1 MLWPTDSSSTLS
13 KAAGV
18 NRIDPSDQLDPDV
31 SSANTD
37 QAAATAASPFLLNT
51 FDNSRPS
58 SPAPP
63 ASVIV
68 HSSPLLSS
76 SPQLSSSPA
85 RVQSP
90 KINLDLFHSGENPI
104 LQQPPQPLRTPPE
117 SPVKGLRR
125 TSFKRPSLPPLLQ
138 HPFESESGQGL
149 ASLSS
154 PPTSPTAQTPVTNLP
169 PKLWQSLAEHPL
181 FKNSTPEG
189 IQQLASNMHIRH
201 YHPQDH
207 IIRRSEQSSAMFY
220 ILRGTV
226 KVVSHDNE
234 ATYYEIKENNFF
246 GDVGVLYRVPRSMD
260 VLAKNRCTIA
270 ILSGDDLVKVME
282 QCPETAKAIG
292 YQTQERYQ
300 MYLKRRQ
307 SISARRT
314 LDGGSGGP
322 DQGQDDA
329 NSESFAKSDIHSAI
343 RRVPLFQSC
352 SSEVIHM
359 LSLKVEPR
367 TYNLGQTIIRRG
379 EIGREMF
386 FVTSGMV
393 EVLSDD
399 NLRVL
404 ARFRDGQFFG
414 EIAVLLDVPRI
425 ANVKAVSQVDVFVL
439 TKDNLEAVFQAVPG
453 AAETITAEGHRL
465 YKNWLIHNSR
475 SNQDQTAQE
484 DDLTTAMDIE
494 GELNHESLNVPR
506 DNDQSPIQ
514 KTLIQRSAVQPTPLL
529 DSTAEDQSSMM
540 ADLSNPPTRRS
551 SQDLIHPIEAGHPAA
566 ISVLPM
572 TFNGEIPRGRRLSV
586 AQSLAPLAIAQ
597 WSPFDEAPMATPMPP
612 AAQEQP
618 YFDQNAILPAQ
629 ESVPEPP
636 MSRNPTIRGIQES
649 NPKRR
654 RASVAVWTQQDLMK
668 LAESAQAKKFVDTT
682 FAPAASSAMATAEP
696 SVPDQEPS
704 QEVSA
709 EGAEQDDQDM
719 SVGIASVALTEPVK
733 VRTWPAT
740 FQDLDESLVIR
751 MLRALPMTALLRARR
766 VCKAWD
772 QLIMEHKDLVQDL
785 DLSMHKKIV
794 TDAVL
799 ADLCNS
805 ILSRN
810 PARTTRVSLRDC
822 FLISDKGLS
831 MLATHMPGVQVL
843 DLHSCWNV
851 TDAGFRSLGMHCSQL
866 RSIDF
871 SNCRKLGDE
880 TIYGLYPRSAL
891 VANGAAQQE
900 AAAPQPAAKSRGGAP
915 VVSADL
921 PGCPLLSHLNLS
933 YCKNITDKS
942 FIHLC
947 SSGSRQLEYL
957 NLQRCTTIS
966 PEAFISLSMESFDPE
981 PAPDMMNG
989 HPLQEAPVP
998 AKEACFPRLKELYLS
1013 DCTFLTD
1020 EAIVSLAPNM
1030 PRLEIVSL
1038 SFCCAL
1044 TDIALEALSDSCVFL
1059 KKLDLSFCGSAVSD
1073 ASLYQLAQF
1082 DALNPGRHMLED
1094 LEIRGCVRVTEH
1106 GVREILNGC
1115 SSLRRLNISC
1125 CSGIGSGELSQN
1137 PSPQALAPSP
1147 PALQP
1152 QDIAPLQ
1159 QDQGQPAGGEADGIG
1174 SAAAARAGA
1183 MAVSLHPLDSD
1194 AITGLPP
1201 QPEVQPASPIIPQ
1214 SPEVAA
1220 VPAES
1225 GDEVANTA
1233 SCGSLAARLNG
1244 IGGELSKKMDALKRG
1259 KEWALAQQRPGLV
1272 IIV

>member
-1 MLWPTDSSSTLS
+1 MLWPTDPSSSLS
-13 KAAGV
+13 KAAAV
-18 NRIDPSDQLDPDV
+18 DSPDPLDQDV
-31 SSANTD
+31 SSSNTD
-37 QAAATAASPFLLNT
+37 QADQAAASPFLNT

-63 ASVIV
+63 LV
-68 HSSPLLSS
+68 SSPV
-76 SPQLSSSPA
+76 

-90 KINLDLFHSGENPI
+90 KINLDLFHLGENPI
-104 LQQPPQPLRTPPE
+104 QQLPLRTPPE

-125 TSFKRPSLPPLLQ
+125 TSFKRPPLPPLQQ
-138 HPFESESGQGL
+138 HPFETEIGQGFV
-149 ASLSS
+149 SLSS
-154 PPTSPTAQTPVTNLP
+154 PPTSPTAHTPLANLP

-189 IQQLASNMHIRH
+189 IQQLASSMHIRH

-220 ILRGTV
+220 VLRGTV

-234 ATYYEIKENNFF
+234 ATYNEIKENNFF

-260 VLAKNRCTIA
+260 VLAKSRCTIA

-282 QCPETAKAIG
+282 SCPETAKAIG

-322 DQGQDDA
+322 DQGRDDA
-329 NSESFAKSDIHSAI
+329 SSDSFAKSDIHSAI
-343 RRVPLFQSC
+343 RKVPLFQSC

-393 EVLSDD
+393 EILSDD

-425 ANVKAVSQVDVFVL
+425 ANVKAVSQVEVFVL
-439 TKDNLEAVFQAVPG
+439 TKENLEAIFEVVPG
-453 AAETITAEGHRL
+453 AAETITSEGNRL
-465 YKNWLIHNSR
+465 YNNWLIHNSR
-475 SNQDQTAQE
+475 ANAEQE
-484 DDLTTAMDIE
+484 TQCDSDEPMDID
-494 GELNHESLNVPR
+494 GEMNHKSLNVPR
-506 DNDQSPIQ
+506 DPAMSPVLKSPLQSN
-514 KTLIQRSAVQPTPLL
+514 QPQDNFSLGQ
-529 DSTAEDQSSMM
+529 ST
-540 ADLSNPPTRRS
+540 
-551 SQDLIHPIEAGHPAA
+551 
-566 ISVLPM
+566 
-572 TFNGEIPRGRRLSV
+572 F
-586 AQSLAPLAIAQ
+586 
-597 WSPFDEAPMATPMPP
+597 
-612 AAQEQP
+612 
-618 YFDQNAILPAQ
+618 
-629 ESVPEPP
+629 EPP

-668 LAESAQAKKFVDTT
+668 LAETAQAKTFVDST
-682 FAPAASSAMATAEP
+682 FAPPTSSAMATAEP
-696 SVPDQEPS
+696 TVPDQEPN
-704 QEVSA
+704 QEVSTEA
-709 EGAEQDDQDM
+709 AAQDEQDM
-719 SVGIASVALTEPVK
+719 TAGIASVVLSEPIK
-733 VRTWPAT
+733 LRTGPAT
-740 FQDLDESLVIR
+740 FQDLDESTVIR
-751 MLRALPMTALLRARR
+751 ILKALPISSLLRARR
-766 VCKAWD
+766 VCKDWD
-772 QLIMEHKDLVQDL
+772 HLIMEHNDMVRDL
-785 DLSMHKKIV
+785 DLSMYKKVI
-794 TDAVL
+794 TDVVL
-799 ADLCNS
+799 ADLCSS

-831 MLATHMPGVQVL
+831 MLAAHMPAVRDL

-851 TDAGFRSLGMHCSQL
+851 TDAGFRSLGMHCPQL

-880 TIYGLYPRSAL
+880 TIYGLYPRTAL
-891 VANGAAQQE
+891 AVNGAPQE
-900 AAAPQPAAKSRGGAP
+900 AQAPQPAAKSRSSP
-915 VVSADL
+915 VISPNL
-921 PGCPLLSHLNLS
+921 PGCPLISHLNLS
-933 YCKNITDKS
+933 YCKNLTDRS

-947 SSGSRQLEYL
+947 SAGSRQLEYL

-966 PEAFISLSMESFDPE
+966 PEAFISLSLETFDPE
-981 PAPDMMNG
+981 PAADMTNG
-989 HPLQEAPVP
+989 NPPPPPQPVP
-998 AKEACFPRLKELYLS
+998 IPGKEACFPKLKELYLS

-1030 PRLEIVSL
+1030 PRLENISL

-1044 TDIALEALSDSCVFL
+1044 TDIALEALSDSCMFL

-1082 DALNPGRHMLED
+1082 DSLNPGRHMLED

-1106 GVREILNGC
+1106 GVREILSGC
-1115 SSLRRLNISC
+1115 TSLKRLNISC
-1125 CSGIGSGELSQN
+1125 CSGIGTGDLSEDMPIQVMT
-1137 PSPQALAPSP
+1137 PPTPTPAPSP
-1147 PALQP
+1147 
-1152 QDIAPLQ
+1152 APLEQ
-1159 QDQGQPAGGEADGIG
+1159 QQIDMVAPEAGAGAV
-1174 SAAAARAGA
+1174 AAA
-1183 MAVSLHPLDSD
+1183 LHPLGSD
-1194 AITGLPP
+1194 MIESPP
-1201 QPEVQPASPIIPQ
+1201 QPEIQSFTAVAPQ
-1214 SPEVAA
+1214 APSETSQDI
-1220 VPAES
+1220 VPLES
-1225 GDEVANTA
+1225 SGNDSSTDEVTNTG
-1233 SCGSLAARLNG
+1233 SCGSLAVRYNG
-1244 IGGELSKKMDALKRG
+1244 SQAGGELSKKMDALRKG

>member
-1 MLWPTDSSSTLS
+1 MLWPTDPSSSLS
-13 KAAGV
+13 KAAAVDRLG
-18 NRIDPSDQLDPDV
+18 PLDPDV
-31 SSANTD
+31 SSSNTD
-37 QAAATAASPFLLNT
+37 QADQAAASPFLNA

-63 ASVIV
+63 LA
-68 HSSPLLSS
+68 
-76 SPQLSSSPA
+76 SSPA

-104 LQQPPQPLRTPPE
+104 QQPPLRTPPE
-117 SPVKGLRR
+117 SPVKSLRR
-125 TSFKRPSLPPLLQ
+125 TSFKRPTLPPLQQ
-138 HPFESESGQGL
+138 HPFETEIGQGL

-154 PPTSPTAQTPVTNLP
+154 PPTSPTAHTPIANLP

-181 FKNSTPEG
+181 FKNSTPEA

-220 ILRGTV
+220 VLRGTV

-234 ATYYEIKENNFF
+234 ATYNEIKENNFF

-270 ILSGDDLVKVME
+270 ILSGEDLVKVME
-282 QCPETAKAIG
+282 SCPETAKAIG

-322 DQGQDDA
+322 DQGRDDA
-329 NSESFAKSDIHSAI
+329 SSDSFAKSDIHNAI
-343 RRVPLFQSC
+343 HKVPLFQSC

-386 FVTSGMV
+386 FVISGIV

-404 ARFRDGQFFG
+404 ARFREGQFFG

-425 ANVKAVSQVDVFVL
+425 ANVKAVSQVEVFVL
-439 TKDNLEAVFQAVPG
+439 TKENLEAVFEAVPG
-453 AAETITAEGHRL
+453 AAETITAEGNRL
-465 YKNWLIHNSR
+465 YNNWLIQNSR
-475 SNQDQTAQE
+475 INAEQGMQG
-484 DDLTTAMDIE
+484 DLTGPMDIN
-494 GELNHESLNVPR
+494 GEMNHKSLNVPR
-506 DNDQSPIQ
+506 DVAMSPVLRAPMQNILPQ
-514 KTLIQRSAVQPTPLL
+514 DNFTLGQPTLTP
-529 DSTAEDQSSMM
+529 DRST
-540 ADLSNPPTRRS
+540 PPSRRS
-551 SQDLIHPIEAGHPAA
+551 SQDPIHPIEAGHPAA

-572 TFNGEIPRGRRLSV
+572 MDNGEIPRGGRRLSV
-586 AQSLAPLAIAQ
+586 AQSMAPLSIPP
-597 WSPFDEAPMATPMPP
+597 WSPFDDVPMATPMPP
-612 AAQEQP
+612 SEQQP
-618 YFDQNAILPAQ
+618 YFEQNATLPAH
-629 ESVPEPP
+629 ESTMEPP

-668 LAESAQAKKFVDTT
+668 LAETAQAKTFVDST
-682 FAPAASSAMATAEP
+682 FAPSTSSAMATAEP
-696 SVPDQEPS
+696 TVPEKKPS
-704 QEVSA
+704 QEESA
-709 EGAEQDDQDM
+709 ETAVQDDQDM
-719 SVGIASVALTEPVK
+719 AAGIASVALSEPIK
-733 VRTWPAT
+733 LRTGPAT
-740 FQDLDESLVIR
+740 FQDLDESTVIR
-751 MLRALPMTALLRARR
+751 ILKALPIAGLLRARR
-766 VCKAWD
+766 VCKFWD
-772 QLIMEHKDLVQDL
+772 NLIMDHNDMVRDL
-785 DLSMHKKIV
+785 DLSMYKKVV

-805 ILSRN
+805 ILSRKS
-810 PARTTRVSLRDC
+810 ARTTRVSLRDC

-831 MLATHMPGVQVL
+831 LLAAHMPAVRYL

-851 TDAGFRSLGMHCSQL
+851 TDAGFRSLGMHCPQL

-880 TIYGLYPRSAL
+880 TIYGLYPRTA
-891 VANGAAQQE
+891 VNGAPQE
-900 AAAPQPAAKSRGGAP
+900 VAPQPAAKLRSP
-915 VVSADL
+915 PTISQNL
-921 PGCPLLSHLNLS
+921 PGCPLISHLNLS

-942 FIHLC
+942 FTHLC

-966 PEAFISLSMESFDPE
+966 PEAFISLSIETFDPD
-981 PAPDMMNG
+981 PTPDMING
-989 HPLQEAPVP
+989 DPPQPVP
-998 AKEACFPRLKELYLS
+998 IPGKEPCFPKLKVLYLS

-1020 EAIVSLAPNM
+1020 EAIVALAPNM
-1030 PRLEIVSL
+1030 PRLENISL

-1082 DALNPGRHMLED
+1082 DSLSLGRHMLED

-1115 SSLRRLNISC
+1115 SSLKRLNISC
-1125 CSGIGSGELSQN
+1125 CSGIGTGDLSEE
-1137 PSPQALAPSP
+1137 APIHVMTP
-1147 PALQP
+1147 PTPTPAP
-1152 QDIAPLQ
+1152 APLEQ
-1159 QDQGQPAGGEADGIG
+1159 QQTEAELAEAGAV
-1174 SAAAARAGA
+1174 AAAW
-1183 MAVSLHPLDSD
+1183 HPLDS
-1194 AITGLPP
+1194 ASLIESPP
-1201 QPEVQPASPIIPQ
+1201 QPEVQAFTPNAPQAPSEASQ
-1214 SPEVAA
+1214 
-1220 VPAES
+1220 ES
-1225 GDEVANTA
+1225 APLENNNNNDEVMNTG
-1233 SCGSLAARLNG
+1233 SCGSLAARHNG
-1244 IGGELSKKMDALKRG
+1244 SQADRELIKKMDALRKG

>member
-1 MLWPTDSSSTLS
+1 MLWPTDPSSTLS
-13 KAAGV
+13 NKAAAV
-18 NRIDPSDQLDPDV
+18 DRRNPLDPLDPDIN
-31 SSANTD
+31 SSNTD
-37 QAAATAASPFLLNT
+37 QASSPFLNT

-63 ASVIV
+63 VAQ
-68 HSSPLLSS
+68 PT
-76 SPQLSSSPA
+76 LSSSPA

-104 LQQPPQPLRTPPE
+104 PPSLRTPPE
-117 SPVKGLRR
+117 SPIKGLRR
-125 TSFKRPSLPPLLQ
+125 TSFKRPTLPPLQQ
-138 HPFESESGQGL
+138 HPFETELGQVP
-149 ASLSS
+149 SLSS
-154 PPTSPTAQTPVTNLP
+154 PPTSPTALTPATNLP

-189 IQQLASNMHIRH
+189 IQQLASSMHIRH

-207 IIRRSEQSSAMFY
+207 IIRRSDQSSAMFY
-220 ILRGTV
+220 VLRGTV

-246 GDVGVLYRVPRSMD
+246 GDIGVLYRVPRSMD

-270 ILSGDDLVKVME
+270 ILSGEDLVKVME
-282 QCPETAKAIG
+282 SCPETAKAIG

-307 SISARRT
+307 SISARCT

-322 DQGQDDA
+322 DQGRDDA
-329 NSESFAKSDIHSAI
+329 NSDSFAKSDIHSAI
-343 RRVPLFQSC
+343 RKVPLFQSC

-393 EVLSDD
+393 EILSDD
-399 NLRVL
+399 NLHVL

-425 ANVKAVSQVDVFVL
+425 ANVKAVSQVEVFVL
-439 TKDNLEAVFQAVPG
+439 TKENLEAVFKAVPG
-453 AAETITAEGHRL
+453 AAETITAEGNRL
-465 YKNWLIHNSR
+465 YNNWLIHNSR
-475 SNQDQTAQE
+475 TNAERGMHDSIGP
-484 DDLTTAMDIE
+484 MDID
-494 GELNHESLNVPR
+494 GELNHQSLNVPR
-506 DNDQSPIQ
+506 DAAQSPVQKLPTQNIQ
-514 KTLIQRSAVQPTPLL
+514 PQDTSVPGQTGF
-529 DSTAEDQSSMM
+529 T

-551 SQDLIHPIEAGHPAA
+551 SQDPIHPIEAGHPAA

-572 TFNGEIPRGRRLSV
+572 TTNGEIPRGRRLSI
-586 AQSLAPLAIAQ
+586 AQSLAPLSITQ

-612 AAQEQP
+612 PAAQEQP
-618 YFDQNAILPAQ
+618 YFEQNAILPAH
-629 ESVPEPP
+629 ESGLEPP
-636 MSRNPTIRGIQES
+636 VSRNPTIRGLVES

-668 LAESAQAKKFVDTT
+668 LAETAQAKTMVDTT
-682 FAPAASSAMATAEP
+682 FAPATSSAMATAEP
-696 SVPDQEPS
+696 SLPDQE
-704 QEVSA
+704 A
-709 EGAEQDDQDM
+709 AGEGAAQDEHDM
-719 SVGIASVALTEPVK
+719 TAGIASVALTEPIK
-733 VRTWPAT
+733 LRTGPAT
-740 FQDLDESLVIR
+740 FQDLGEAIVLNI
-751 MLRALPMTALLRARR
+751 LKGLPITALLRARR
-766 VCKAWD
+766 VCKDWD
-772 QLIMEHKDLVQDL
+772 HKIMEHNDLVRDL

-799 ADLCNS
+799 SDLCNS

-831 MLATHMPGVQVL
+831 MLASHMPAVQAL

-851 TDAGFRSLGMHCSQL
+851 TDAGFRSLGMYCPKL

-891 VANGAAQQE
+891 IANGVPQE
-900 AAAPQPAAKSRGGAP
+900 AVAPQPATKSRSSP
-915 VVSADL
+915 VISPDL
-921 PGCPLLSHLNLS
+921 PGCPLISHLNLS
-933 YCKNITDKS
+933 YCKNITDRS

-966 PEAFISLSMESFDPE
+966 PEAFISLSLDTFDSE
-981 PAPDMMNG
+981 PASDITNG
-989 HPLQEAPVP
+989 HIPELVP
-998 AKEACFPRLKELYLS
+998 IPGKEACFPKLKELYLS

-1020 EAIVSLAPNM
+1020 EAIVALSPNM
-1030 PRLEIVSL
+1030 PRLESISL

-1059 KKLDLSFCGSAVSD
+1059 KKIDLSFCGSAVSD

-1094 LEIRGCVRVTEH
+1094 LEIRGCVRVTEQ

-1115 SSLRRLNISC
+1115 SSLKRLNISC
-1125 CSGIGSGELSQN
+1125 CAGIGSGDLSDEALV
-1137 PSPQALAPSP
+1137 QAVSP
-1147 PALQP
+1147 PAP
-1152 QDIAPLQ
+1152 APLEPQVPAPQAPTQ
-1159 QDQGQPAGGEADGIG
+1159 QDQGQAGAV
-1174 SAAAARAGA
+1174 AAA
-1183 MAVSLHPLDSD
+1183 LHPLDS
-1194 AITGLPP
+1194 AVIELPP
-1201 QPEVQPASPIIPQ
+1201 QPEVQQADPVAPQASKVVIAEAVAPQ
-1214 SPEVAA
+1214 EVAPLESSSPE
-1220 VPAES
+1220 PT
-1225 GDEVANTA
+1225 NTA
-1233 SCGSLAARLNG
+1233 SCGSLAARHNVSQAG
-1244 IGGELSKKMDALKRG
+1244 EELSKKMDALKRG

>member
-1 MLWPTDSSSTLS
+1 
-13 KAAGV
+13 
-18 NRIDPSDQLDPDV
+18 
-31 SSANTD
+31 
-37 QAAATAASPFLLNT
+37 
-51 FDNSRPS
+51 
-58 SPAPP
+58 
-63 ASVIV
+63 
-68 HSSPLLSS
+68 
-76 SPQLSSSPA
+76 
-85 RVQSP
+85 
-90 KINLDLFHSGENPI
+90 
-104 LQQPPQPLRTPPE
+104 
-117 SPVKGLRR
+117 
-125 TSFKRPSLPPLLQ
+125 
-138 HPFESESGQGL
+138 
-149 ASLSS
+149 
-154 PPTSPTAQTPVTNLP
+154 
-169 PKLWQSLAEHPL
+169 
-181 FKNSTPEG
+181 
-189 IQQLASNMHIRH
+189 
-201 YHPQDH
+201 
-207 IIRRSEQSSAMFY
+207 MFY
-220 ILRGTV
+220 VLRGTV

-282 QCPETAKAIG
+282 SCPETAKAIG

-322 DQGQDDA
+322 DQGRDDA
-329 NSESFAKSDIHSAI
+329 NSDSFAKSDIHSAI
-343 RRVPLFQSC
+343 RKVPLFQSC

-367 TYNLGQTIIRRG
+367 TYNLGQSIIRRG

-393 EVLSDD
+393 EILSDD

-404 ARFRDGQFFG
+404 ARFREGQFFG

-425 ANVKAVSQVDVFVL
+425 ANVKAVSQVEVFVL
-439 TKDNLEAVFQAVPG
+439 TKENLNTVFEAVPG
-453 AAETITAEGHRL
+453 AAETITAEGNRL
-465 YKNWLIHNSR
+465 YNNWLIHNSQI
-475 SNQDQTAQE
+475 NAEQGTP
-484 DDLTTAMDIE
+484 MDIDRE
-494 GELNHESLNVPR
+494 MNFESLNVPR
-506 DNDQSPIQ
+506 DGAMSPVLRSPLQ
-514 KTLIQRSAVQPTPLL
+514 TVLPQDNFTLEQPTLTS
-529 DSTAEDQSSMM
+529 DRST
-540 ADLSNPPTRRS
+540 PPTRRP
-551 SQDLIHPIEAGHPAA
+551 SQDPIHPIEAGHPAA

-572 TFNGEIPRGRRLSV
+572 MNNGEFPRGGRRLSV
-586 AQSLAPLAIAQ
+586 AQAMAPLAIPP
-597 WSPFDEAPMATPMPP
+597 WNPFDDVPMATPMPP
-612 AAQEQP
+612 TEQQP
-618 YFDQNAILPAQ
+618 YFEQNAILPAH
-629 ESVPEPP
+629 ESIPEPP

-668 LAESAQAKKFVDTT
+668 LAETAQAKTFVDST
-682 FAPAASSAMATAEP
+682 FAPSTSSAMATVEP
-696 SVPDQEPS
+696 SAPEKESS
-704 QEVSA
+704 QEELA
-709 EGAEQDDQDM
+709 EAAKDEQDM
-719 SVGIASVALTEPVK
+719 TARIASVALSEPIK
-733 VRTWPAT
+733 IRTGPAT
-740 FQDLDESLVIR
+740 FQDLDEASVIR
-751 MLRALPMTALLRARR
+751 ILKALPITGLLKARR

-772 QLIMEHKDLVQDL
+772 NLIMEHNDMVRDL
-785 DLSMHKKIV
+785 DLSMYKKVV

-810 PARTTRVSLRDC
+810 PARTIRVSLRDC

-831 MLATHMPGVQVL
+831 MLAAHMPAVQDL

-851 TDAGFRSLGMHCSQL
+851 TDTGFRTLGMHCPQL

-880 TIYGLYPRSAL
+880 TIYGLYPRND
-891 VANGAAQQE
+891 VNGP
-900 AAAPQPAAKSRGGAP
+900 PQPVAKSRSP
-915 VVSADL
+915 PIISQNL
-921 PGCPLLSHLNLS
+921 PGCPLISHLNLS

-966 PEAFISLSMESFDPE
+966 PEAFISLSMETFDPE
-981 PAPDMMNG
+981 PVPDMING
-989 HPLQEAPVP
+989 NPPQPVLIP
-998 AKEACFPRLKELYLS
+998 GKEACFTKLKELYLS

-1020 EAIVSLAPNM
+1020 DAIVALAPNM
-1030 PRLEIVSL
+1030 PRLESISL

-1044 TDIALEALSDSCVFL
+1044 TDIALEALSDSCMFL

-1082 DALNPGRHMLED
+1082 DSLNPGRHMLED

-1115 SSLRRLNISC
+1115 SNLQRLNISC
-1125 CSGIGSGELSQN
+1125 CSGIGTGDLSEDAPIQLMT
-1137 PSPQALAPSP
+1137 PPTPTPALAPLEQQQVGVV
-1147 PALQP
+1147 PAE
-1152 QDIAPLQ
+1152 AE
-1159 QDQGQPAGGEADGIG
+1159 AGAI
-1174 SAAAARAGA
+1174 AAA
-1183 MAVSLHPLDSD
+1183 LHPLDG
-1194 AITGLPP
+1194 AAVVELPP
-1201 QPEVQPASPIIPQ
+1201 QPEAQAPVTPVPPQGLPAASQEPALLE
-1214 SPEVAA
+1214 SNSSNEEVT
-1220 VPAES
+1220 
-1225 GDEVANTA
+1225 NTA

-1244 IGGELSKKMDALKRG
+1244 SQAGGELSKKMDALRKG

>member
-1 MLWPTDSSSTLS
+1 MLWPTDPSSTLS
-13 KAAGV
+13 NKAAAV
-18 NRIDPSDQLDPDV
+18 DRRDPLDPLDPDV
-31 SSANTD
+31 NSSNTD
-37 QAAATAASPFLLNT
+37 QASSPFLNT

-63 ASVIV
+63 VAQ
-68 HSSPLLSS
+68 PT
-76 SPQLSSSPA
+76 LSSSPA

-104 LQQPPQPLRTPPE
+104 PPSLRTPPE
-117 SPVKGLRR
+117 SPIKGLRR
-125 TSFKRPSLPPLLQ
+125 TSFKRPTLPPLQQ
-138 HPFESESGQGL
+138 HPFETELGQVP
-149 ASLSS
+149 SLSS
-154 PPTSPTAQTPVTNLP
+154 PPTSPTALTPATNLP

-220 ILRGTV
+220 VLRGTV

-246 GDVGVLYRVPRSMD
+246 GDIGVLYRVPRSMD

-270 ILSGDDLVKVME
+270 ILSGEDLVKVME
-282 QCPETAKAIG
+282 SCPETAKAIG

-307 SISARRT
+307 SISARCT

-322 DQGQDDA
+322 DQGRDDA
-329 NSESFAKSDIHSAI
+329 NSDSFAKRDVHSAI
-343 RRVPLFQSC
+343 RKVPLFQSC

-425 ANVKAVSQVDVFVL
+425 ANVKAVSEVEVFVL
-439 TKDNLEAVFQAVPG
+439 TKENLEAVFKAVPG
-453 AAETITAEGHRL
+453 AAETITAEGNRL
-465 YKNWLIHNSR
+465 YNNWLIHNSR
-475 SNQDQTAQE
+475 TNAERGMHDSIGP
-484 DDLTTAMDIE
+484 MDID
-494 GELNHESLNVPR
+494 GELNHQSLNVPR
-506 DNDQSPIQ
+506 DAAQSP
-514 KTLIQRSAVQPTPLL
+514 
-529 DSTAEDQSSMM
+529 
-540 ADLSNPPTRRS
+540 
-551 SQDLIHPIEAGHPAA
+551 
-566 ISVLPM
+566 
-572 TFNGEIPRGRRLSV
+572 
-586 AQSLAPLAIAQ
+586 
-597 WSPFDEAPMATPMPP
+597 
-612 AAQEQP
+612 P
-618 YFDQNAILPAQ
+618 YFEQNAILPAK
-629 ESVPEPP
+629 ESGLEPP
-636 MSRNPTIRGIQES
+636 VSRNPTIRGLVES

-668 LAESAQAKKFVDTT
+668 LAETAQAKTMVDTT
-682 FAPAASSAMATAEP
+682 FAPATSSAMATAEP
-696 SVPDQEPS
+696 SLPGQE
-704 QEVSA
+704 A
-709 EGAEQDDQDM
+709 AGEGAAQDEHDM
-719 SVGIASVALTEPVK
+719 TAGIASVALTEPIK
-733 VRTWPAT
+733 LRTGPAT
-740 FQDLDESLVIR
+740 FQDLGEAIVLNI
-751 MLRALPMTALLRARR
+751 LKGLPITALLRARR
-766 VCKAWD
+766 VCKDWD
-772 QLIMEHKDLVQDL
+772 HKIMEHNDLVRDL

-799 ADLCNS
+799 SDLCNS

-831 MLATHMPGVQVL
+831 MLASHMPAVQAL

-851 TDAGFRSLGMHCSQL
+851 TDAGFRSLGMYCPKL

-891 VANGAAQQE
+891 IANGVPQE
-900 AAAPQPAAKSRGGAP
+900 AVAPQPATKSRSSP
-915 VVSADL
+915 VISPDL
-921 PGCPLLSHLNLS
+921 PGCPLISHLNLS
-933 YCKNITDKS
+933 YCKNITDRS

-966 PEAFISLSMESFDPE
+966 PEAFISLSLDTFDSE
-981 PAPDMMNG
+981 PASDITNG
-989 HPLQEAPVP
+989 HIPELVP
-998 AKEACFPRLKELYLS
+998 IPGKEACFPKLKELYLS

-1020 EAIVSLAPNM
+1020 EAIVALSPNM
-1030 PRLEIVSL
+1030 PRLESISL

-1059 KKLDLSFCGSAVSD
+1059 KKIDLSFCGSAVSD

-1094 LEIRGCVRVTEH
+1094 LEIRGCVRVTEQ

-1115 SSLRRLNISC
+1115 SSLKRLNISC
-1125 CSGIGSGELSQN
+1125 CAGIGSGDLSDEALV
-1137 PSPQALAPSP
+1137 QAISP
-1147 PALQP
+1147 PAP
-1152 QDIAPLQ
+1152 APLELKVPAPQAPTQ
-1159 QDQGQPAGGEADGIG
+1159 QDQGQAGAV
-1174 SAAAARAGA
+1174 AAA
-1183 MAVSLHPLDSD
+1183 LHPLDS
-1194 AITGLPP
+1194 AVIELPP
-1201 QPEVQPASPIIPQ
+1201 QSEVQQADLVAPQASEVVIAEAGAPQ
-1214 SPEVAA
+1214 EVAPLESSSPE
-1220 VPAES
+1220 PT
-1225 GDEVANTA
+1225 NTA
-1233 SCGSLAARLNG
+1233 SCGSLAARHNVSQAG
-1244 IGGELSKKMDALKRG
+1244 EELSKKMDALKRG

>member
-1 MLWPTDSSSTLS
+1 MLWPTDPSSTLS
-13 KAAGV
+13 NKAAAV
-18 NRIDPSDQLDPDV
+18 DRRDPLDPLDPDV
-31 SSANTD
+31 SSSNTD
-37 QAAATAASPFLLNT
+37 QAASPFLNT
-51 FDNSRPS
+51 LDNSRPS

-63 ASVIV
+63 PVV
-68 HSSPLLSS
+68 QSP
-76 SPQLSSSPA
+76 LSSSPA

-104 LQQPPQPLRTPPE
+104 PPPLRTPPE

-125 TSFKRPSLPPLLQ
+125 TSFKRPALPPLQQ
-138 HPFESESGQGL
+138 HPFESELGQGFT
-149 ASLSS
+149 SLSS
-154 PPTSPTAQTPVTNLP
+154 PPTSPTAHTPVTNLP

-189 IQQLASNMHIRH
+189 IQQLASSMHIRH

-220 ILRGTV
+220 VLRGTV

-246 GDVGVLYRVPRSMD
+246 GDIGVLYRVPRSMD

-282 QCPETAKAIG
+282 SCPETAKAIG

-307 SISARRT
+307 SISVRRT

-343 RRVPLFQSC
+343 RKVPLFQSC

-367 TYNLGQTIIRRG
+367 TYNLGETIIRRG

-393 EVLSDD
+393 EILSDD

-439 TKDNLEAVFQAVPG
+439 TKDNLEAVFEAVPG
-453 AAETITAEGHRL
+453 AAETITAEGNRL
-465 YKNWLIHNSR
+465 YNNWLIHNSR
-475 SNQDQTAQE
+475 NNADQGMQDDSTGP
-484 DDLTTAMDIE
+484 MDID
-494 GELNHESLNVPR
+494 GEINHRSLNVPR
-506 DNDQSPIQ
+506 DAVHSPVQKLPIQ
-514 KTLIQRSAVQPTPLL
+514 SIQPQDTSVPGQTGFTADT
-529 DSTAEDQSSMM
+529 ST
-540 ADLSNPPTRRS
+540 PPTRRS
-551 SQDLIHPIEAGHPAA
+551 SQDPVHPIEAGHPAA

-572 TFNGEIPRGRRLSV
+572 TITGEIPRGRRLSV
-586 AQSLAPLAIAQ
+586 AQSLAPLAVAQ

-612 AAQEQP
+612 VAPPEQP
-618 YFDQNAILPAQ
+618 YFEQHAIPPAQ
-629 ESVPEPP
+629 ENGPEPP
-636 MSRNPTIRGIQES
+636 MSRNPTIRGLVES

-654 RASVAVWTQQDLMK
+654 RASVAVWSQQDLMK
-668 LAESAQAKKFVDTT
+668 LAETAQAKTMVDTT
-682 FAPAASSAMATAEP
+682 FAPATSSAMATAKP
-696 SVPDQEPS
+696 SVPDQEAAA
-704 QEVSA
+704 ESA
-709 EGAEQDDQDM
+709 AQDEHDM
-719 SVGIASVALTEPVK
+719 AAGIASVALTEPIK
-733 VRTWPAT
+733 LRTGPAT
-740 FQDLDESLVIR
+740 FQDLDESTV
-751 MLRALPMTALLRARR
+751 LRVLKGLPITALLRARR
-766 VCKAWD
+766 VCKDWD
-772 QLIMEHKDLVQDL
+772 HKIMEHNDLVRDL
-785 DLSMHKKIV
+785 DLSMYKKDV

-799 ADLCNS
+799 ADLCSS

-831 MLATHMPGVQVL
+831 MLASHIPAVQDL

-851 TDAGFRSLGMHCSQL
+851 TDAGFRSLGMHCSKL

-880 TIYGLYPRSAL
+880 TIFGLYPRSTMA
-891 VANGAAQQE
+891 ANGVPQE
-900 AAAPQPAAKSRGGAP
+900 TVAPQPVTKSRRSP
-915 VVSADL
+915 VISPDL
-921 PGCPLLSHLNLS
+921 PGCPLISHLNLS
-933 YCKNITDKS
+933 YCKNITDRS

-966 PEAFISLSMESFDPE
+966 PEAFISLSLEKFDQE
-981 PAPDMMNG
+981 PVPDMTNG
-989 HPLQEAPVP
+989 SLPQPVAIP
-998 AKEACFPRLKELYLS
+998 RKEACFPKLKELYLS
-1013 DCTFLTD
+1013 DCTFLSD
-1020 EAIVSLAPNM
+1020 EAIVALSPNM
-1030 PRLEIVSL
+1030 PRLESISL

-1044 TDIALEALSDSCVFL
+1044 TDIALEALSDSCVLL
-1059 KKLDLSFCGSAVSD
+1059 KKIDLSFCGSAVSD

-1115 SSLRRLNISC
+1115 SSLKRLNISC
-1125 CSGIGSGELSQN
+1125 CSGIGSGDLSEDVSAQAIA
-1137 PSPQALAPSP
+1137 PPAPTPLEQQGPVPQAPT
-1147 PALQP
+1147 QP
-1152 QDIAPLQ
+1152 DL
-1159 QDQGQPAGGEADGIG
+1159 GEAGAV
-1174 SAAAARAGA
+1174 AAA
-1183 MAVSLHPLDSD
+1183 LHPLDNAVIDS
-1194 AITGLPP
+1194 PP
-1201 QPEVQPASPIIPQ
+1201 QPEVQSVAPVAPQ
-1214 SPEVAA
+1214 EPEVAM
-1220 VPAES
+1220 V
-1225 GDEVANTA
+1225 EVAPQEVTPLESSGVEPVNTG
-1233 SCGSLAARLNG
+1233 SCGSLAARHNG
-1244 IGGELSKKMDALKRG
+1244 SQAGGELSKKMDALKRG